1 MGRALA
7 EVWRIAVLAAWR
19 PGGRLGILLFTA
31 IFALGLTGIQV
42 TVRLIRWTN
51 DFYSALQRLD
61 VPEAVHQIGIFFLLV
76 ALSATLHLAATWLRK
91 LLQLRWRQ
99 ALTAAAL
106 DAWLGGR
113 AYWHLRDHGAEGLDN
128 PDQRI
133 AEDCRIFVY
142 RLTTEALE
150 LITNL
155 VALGSYVAIL
165 WSLSTFPLA
174 VTVFGAEI
182 TIPRY
187 MVAAA
192 PLYVALATGMTHWLG
207 RPLIDLNAAQQK
219 AEADFRYALARIR
232 DNAEPVAFARGETAE
247 RRIFDTRFTRIA
259 TNWWQLMNRDLIL
272 GLFTRPYMQTV
283 LRIPLFLALPAFLA
297 GRLTF
302 GGLMQIASAFQNV
315 VTTLSW
321 FIFSYRDLAELF
333 ATARRLGTF
342 FAACDAVAESGAAP
356 SPTDGPLIVK
366 DLRLA
371 TPDGR
376 PLFHLPHLAVASGET
391 IWLSAPSG
399 HGKTSLARAV
409 AGLRRPSGGHVALPP
424 GRLLVLPQTP
434 YSPLGSVADA
444 VAYPSTRKEVGDD
457 AIAAALAAVGLD
469 RLAHADALAT
479 DTALA
484 GLSGG
489 ETQRVGIARLI
500 VHRPDWAILDEATS
514 ALDADAERAV
524 LAALRQ
530 ALPEAGLIV
539 ISHRPPEGLAGIR
552 RVNLSSAGAAEN
564 RP

>member
-19 PGGRLGILLFTA
+19 PGGRLGLLLFAA
-31 IFALGLTGIQV
+31 IFALGLATIQV

-61 VPEAVHQIGIFFLLV
+61 VPGAIHQIGIFFLLV
-76 ALSATLHLAATWLRK
+76 ALSAALHLAATWLRK

-99 ALTAAAL
+99 TLTEAAL

-113 AYWHLRDHGAEGLDN
+113 AYWHLRNHGADGLDN

-155 VALGSYVAIL
+155 VALVSYVSIL

-174 VTVFGAEI
+174 LTVFGAEI
-182 TIPRY
+182 AIPRY

-247 RRIFDTRFTRIA
+247 RRVFDARFTLIA
-259 TNWWQLMNRDLIL
+259 RNWWQLMNRDLVL

-297 GRLTF
+297 GRVTF

-356 SPTDGPLIVK
+356 SPTHGPLVIQ
-366 DLRLA
+366 DLSLA

-376 PLFHLPHLAVASGET
+376 PLFHLPHLTVAPGET

-399 HGKTSLARAV
+399 HGKTSLARTV
-409 AGLRRPSGGHVALPP
+409 AGLRPPSSGHVALPP
-424 GRLLVLPQTP
+424 GRLLVLPQKA
-434 YSPLGSVADA
+434 YAPLGNIADA
-444 VAYPSTRKEVGDD
+444 VAYPSDRKEVGDT
-457 AIAAALAAVGLD
+457 AITRALAMVGLD
-469 RLAHADALAT
+469 RLAHPDGLAT
-479 DTALA
+479 DAAQA

-489 ETQRVGIARLI
+489 ETQRVGLARLI

-514 ALDADAERAV
+514 ALDADAERVV
-524 LAALRQ
+524 LASLRH
-530 ALPEAGLIV
+530 ALPQAGLIV
-539 ISHRPPEGLAGIR
+539 ISHRPPEGLDGVR
-552 RVNLSSAGAAEN
+552 RINLASVGVAQD